1 MKNYDDIINMPHHT
15 STKYPRMYVEA
26 RAAQFAAFAALTG
39 FEDAIKETSRLTS
52 AKIEQ
57 DEYVLAD
64 LNKRL
69 NIIKENMDKSLVV
82 EITYFKGDEKKE
94 GGSYVSC
101 VGEIKKIDEYNN
113 VIVMRDKSVIP
124 MCDVSNIEC
133 ELFDDMV

>member
-15 STKYPRMYVEA
+15 STKYPRMSVEA

-113 VIVMRDKSVIP
+113 VIIMRDKTTIP
-124 MCDVSNIEC
+124 MCDVSNIEG